1 MGQERL
7 RVISD
12 LLTNMNASRGRGN
25 NGPDFHISKG
35 EIRSMDEII
44 KVLLADDH
52 AVVREGLRKLL
63 DEQSDMEVVGEAV
76 DGLQAVKKV
85 KSIHPDVAVLD
96 IAMPQLNGLEAVA
109 LIKEAVPETQ
119 VVLLSMHIKDAYV
132 YQALNSG
139 ALGYVLKAS
148 PASDVLES
156 IRTAH
161 RGEHYLSSK
170 ISSKLISTFLRNRE
184 EKPAVTGYN
193 LLSEREQQVFR
204 LLVEGRSNAEI
215 ADILCISSKTVD
227 KHRANTMKKLGIHN
241 MVEMVKYAIKIGI
254 IGPELWED

>member
-1 MGQERL
+1 
-7 RVISD
+7 
-12 LLTNMNASRGRGN
+12 
-25 NGPDFHISKG
+25 
-35 EIRSMDEII
+35 MDKI
-44 KVLLADDH
+44 KVLIADDH

-63 DEQSDMEVVGEAV
+63 DEQPDIEVVGEAI
-76 DGLQAVKKV
+76 DGMQAVKKI
-85 KSIHPDVAVLD
+85 KAARPDVAILD
-96 IAMPQLNGLEAVA
+96 IAMPELNGLEAVS
-109 LIKEAVPETQ
+109 LIKESAPDTR

-148 PASDVLES
+148 PTSDVLEA
-156 IRTAH
+156 IRAAH
-161 RGEHYLSSK
+161 RGEHFLSSK
-170 ISSKLISTFLRNRE
+170 INSKIINTFLKNRE
-184 EKPAVTGYN
+184 EKPAETGYN

-227 KHRANTMKKLGIHN
+227 KHRANTMRKLDLHN

>member
-1 MGQERL
+1 MKME
-7 RVISD
+7 
-12 LLTNMNASRGRGN
+12 
-25 NGPDFHISKG
+25 K
-35 EIRSMDEII
+35 I
-44 KVLLADDH
+44 KVLIADDH

-63 DEQSDMEVVGEAV
+63 EEQADMEVVGEAT
-76 DGLQAVKKV
+76 DGLLAVKKV
-85 KSIHPDVAVLD
+85 KALRPDVAVLD
-96 IAMPQLNGLEAVA
+96 IAMPQLTGLEAVA

-132 YQALNSG
+132 HQALSSG

-148 PASDVLES
+148 PTSDVLEA

-170 ISSKLISTFLRNRE
+170 INSKLISTFLKGKD
-184 EKPAVTGYN
+184 EKPAESGYN

-204 LLVEGRSNAEI
+204 LLVEGRSNADI
-215 ADILCISSKTVD
+215 AEILCISSKTVD
-227 KHRANTMKKLGIHN
+227 KHRANTMKKLNIHN

-254 IGPELWED
+254 IGPELWDE